1 MGRNQNNLIAGLDI
15 GSTTVK
21 IVVGQTVEDASGTL
35 DLQILGAVQTP
46 SVGVSKGSINS
57 IEEVVSVVSSGL
69 EKIERIVGVPIESV
83 WLGITGL
90 HIMSQSNKGVVA
102 VSKADNEITAED
114 VERALEAAKAIS
126 VPLNYQVLHV
136 LPKSF
141 CVDGQSGIKDPIGMT
156 GMRLEVDTQII
167 LSSNSQLDTLSKSVY
182 RAGLD
187 IKDVVLSIIANA
199 EATITDRQK
208 DLGVAVLDIGG
219 STTSLAVFEEGDLL
233 YNAILPIGSDHITND
248 IAIGLR
254 TDIDMAEKVK
264 VEFGDTRS
272 DKISKRDQFDLSD
285 LGAGTSDV
293 FKRQFLSQIIEARV
307 EEILSKVDDELK
319 KAKRSGLLPAGIVL
333 TGGGAKLPGMVESVK
348 RYLRLPATLGYPM
361 DIMSVTEKI
370 NDLSFATAVGLVK
383 WGSVMEGHSRSGH
396 AWGGGRKKIGQASK
410 QIKQWIKSL
419 IP

>member
-1 MGRNQNNLIAGLDI
+1 MGKNQNNLIAGLDI

-21 IVVGQTVEDASGTL
+21 IVVGQAVEDASGTL

-57 IEEVVSVVSSGL
+57 IEDVVSVVSSSL
-69 EKIERIVGVPIESV
+69 EKIERIVGVPIESA
-83 WLGITGL
+83 WLGIAGL

-136 LPKSF
+136 LPKNF
-141 CVDGQSGIKDPIGMT
+141 CVDGQSSIKDPIGMT

-187 IKDVVLSIIANA
+187 IKDVVLSILANA
-199 EATITDRQK
+199 EATVTDRQK

-219 STTSLAVFEEGDLL
+219 STTSIAIFEEGDLL

-272 DKISKRDQFDLSD
+272 DKISKKDQFDLAD
-285 LGAGTSDV
+285 LGSGSSDI
-293 FKRQFLSQIIEARV
+293 FKRQFLAQIIEARV
-307 EEILSKVDDELK
+307 EEILNKVDDELK

-348 RYLRLPATLGYPM
+348 RCLRLPATLGYPI

-383 WGSVMEGHSRSGH
+383 WGLVMDKHSKGRH
-396 AWGGGRKKIGQASK
+396 AWGDGTKKIGQASK

>member
-57 IEEVVSVVSSGL
+57 IEDVVSVVSSGL
-69 EKIERIVGVPIESV
+69 EKIERIVGVPIENV

-136 LPKSF
+136 LPKNF

-187 IKDVVLSIIANA
+187 IKDVVLSILANA

-272 DKISKRDQFDLSD
+272 DKISKRDQFDLAD
-285 LGAGTSDV
+285 LGAGSSDV

-307 EEILSKVDDELK
+307 EEILLKVDDELK

-348 RYLRLPATLGYPM
+348 KYLRLPATLGYPM

-383 WGSVMEGHSRSGH
+383 WGSVMEGHGRGGH